1 MKGRDLKK
9 ISIPCQ
15 KRLSTDLTLLEKIF
29 LVQIDSL
36 DNDQNC
42 YFLFGILKSQF
53 ILIVNSLEHEN
64 FIRICLIGGANE

>member
-9 ISIPCQ
+9 ISIPRQ
-15 KRLSTDLTLLEKIF
+15 TWLSPGLTPLEKIF

-42 YFLFGILKSQF
+42 YALFGILKSRF
-53 ILIVNSLEHEN
+53 ILMINSLELEH